1 MSENKNGIALALGT
15 FDGFHIGHKKVI
27 ENAVASNKTPKVLLF
42 NEHPQKVLKKKS
54 PGELIT
60 ETDKIKLLGEWG
72 VEPIVINFSDI
83 MTLAYEEFFYEIIV
97 KKIGASVLSCGFNY
111 HFGAKALGNT
121 ENLKTLCEKENIE
134 LLVSAPV
141 EYKGEPV
148 SSTRIRNA
156 IRNGDIE
163 DANNML
169 GREFSY
175 DFLVVHGD
183 ARGRTIESPTINQ
196 FFSED
201 FIVPE
206 YGVYASYS
214 IIDGKK
220 YPSVTNVG
228 VRPTIE
234 GFSKERSETNIIGF
248 DGDLYDKNIS
258 VHLLKKIRE
267 EMKFGSLDELRNQ
280 IAKDR
285 EVSKIISKEKGV
297 NLWATKKL

>member
-15 FDGFHIGHKKVI
+15 FDGFHIGHKRVI
-27 ENAVASNKTPKVLLF
+27 ENAIASNRKPKVLLF

-60 ETDKIKLLGEWG
+60 ETDKIKLLEAWG
-72 VEPIVINFSDI
+72 VEPVILNFGDI
-83 MTLAYEEFFYEIIV
+83 MSLTYEEFFYEIIV

-111 HFGAKALGNT
+111 HFGSKALGNT
-121 ENLKTLCEKENIE
+121 ENLKALCEKENIE
-134 LLVSAPV
+134 LLVSEPV
-141 EYKGEPV
+141 EYMGEPV

-156 IRNGDIE
+156 IRNGNIE

-183 ARGRTIESPTINQ
+183 ARGRTIDSPTINQ
-196 FFSED
+196 FFTED
-201 FIVPE
+201 FIIPQ
-206 YGVYASYS
+206 YGVYGSYS
-214 IIDGKK
+214 VIDGKK

-234 GFSKERSETNIIGF
+234 GLSKERSETNIVGF
-248 DGDLYDKNIS
+248 TGDLYDKNIS

-267 EMKFGSLDELRNQ
+267 EMKFNNLDELKNQ

-285 EVSKIISKEKGV
+285 EVSKNISKDNGV
-297 NLWATKKL
+297 IL

>member
-15 FDGFHIGHKKVI
+15 FDGFHIGHKRVI
-27 ENAVASNKTPKVLLF
+27 ENAIASNRKPKVLLF

-60 ETDKIKLLGEWG
+60 ETDKIKLLEAWG
-72 VEPIVINFSDI
+72 VEPVILNFGDI
-83 MTLAYEEFFYEIIV
+83 MSLTYEEFFYEIIV

-111 HFGAKALGNT
+111 HFGSKALGNT
-121 ENLKTLCEKENIE
+121 ENLKALCEKENIE
-134 LLVSAPV
+134 LLVSEPV
-141 EYKGEPV
+141 EYMGEPV

-156 IRNGDIE
+156 IRNGNIE

-183 ARGRTIESPTINQ
+183 ARGSTIDSPTINQ
-196 FFSED
+196 FFTED
-201 FIVPE
+201 FIIPQ

-214 IIDGKK
+214 VIDGKK

-234 GFSKERSETNIIGF
+234 GLSKERSETNIVGF
-248 DGDLYDKNIS
+248 TGDLYDKNIS

-267 EMKFGSLDELRNQ
+267 EMKFNNLDELKNQ

-285 EVSKIISKEKGV
+285 EVSKNISKDNGV
-297 NLWATKKL
+297 IL

>member
-27 ENAVASNKTPKVLLF
+27 ENAVASNKNPKVLLF

-134 LLVSAPV
+134 LLVSEPV
-141 EYKGEPV
+141 EYKDEPV

-214 IIDGKK
+214 VIDGKK
-220 YPSVTNVG
+220 YSSVTNVG

-267 EMKFGSLDELRNQ
+267 EMKFSNLDELRNQ

>member
-27 ENAVASNKTPKVLLF
+27 ENAIASNRKPKVLLF

-60 ETDKIKLLGEWG
+60 ETDKRRLLEAWG
-72 VEPIVINFSDI
+72 VEPVILNFGDI
-83 MTLAYEEFFYEIIV
+83 MSLTYEEFFYEIIV

-111 HFGAKALGNT
+111 HFGSKALGNT
-121 ENLKTLCEKENIE
+121 ENLKALCEKENIE
-134 LLVSAPV
+134 LIVSDPV
-141 EYKGEPV
+141 EYMGEPV

-156 IRNGDIE
+156 IRNGNIE
-163 DANNML
+163 EANNML

-183 ARGRTIESPTINQ
+183 ARGRTIDSPTINQ
-196 FFSED
+196 FFTED
-201 FIVPE
+201 FIIPQ

-214 IIDGKK
+214 VIDGKK
-220 YPSVTNVG
+220 YPSVTNIG

-234 GFSKERSETNIIGF
+234 GLSKERSETNIVGF
-248 DGDLYDKNIS
+248 TGDLYDKNIS

-267 EMKFGSLDELRNQ
+267 EMKFNNLDELRNQ
-280 IAKDR
+280 IVKDR
-285 EVSKIISKEKGV
+285 EVSKTISKEKGII
-297 NLWATKKL
+297 L

>member
-27 ENAVASNKTPKVLLF
+27 ENAVASNKNPKVLLF

-156 IRNGDIE
+156 IRNGAIE

-196 FFSED
+196 FFSDD

-214 IIDGKK
+214 VIDGKK
-220 YPSVTNVG
+220 YSSVTNVG

-267 EMKFGSLDELRNQ
+267 EMKFGNLDELRSQ

-297 NLWATKKL
+297 IL

>member
-1 MSENKNGIALALGT
+1 MSKNSGGLAVALGT
-15 FDGFHIGHKKVI
+15 FDGFHSGHRKVI
-27 ENAVASNKTPKVLLF
+27 EKAIQSGEKPMVLLF
-42 NEHPQKVLKKKS
+42 HEHPKKVLSLKS

-60 ETDKIKLLGEWG
+60 ENERKELLSNLG
-72 VEPIVINFSDI
+72 VDSLILDFREI
-83 MTLAYEEFFYEIIV
+83 MSLSYEEFFYEILV
-97 KKIGASVLSCGFNY
+97 KKIGATTLSCGFNY
-111 HFGAKALGNT
+111 RFGAGAEGNS
-121 ENLKTLCEKENIE
+121 EKLRALCEKENIK
-134 LLVSAPV
+134 LFVSDAV
-141 EYKGEPV
+141 IYKGEPV
-148 SSTRIRNA
+148 SSTRIRQA
-156 IRNGDIE
+156 VSNGDIE
-163 DANNML
+163 LANDML

-214 IIDGKK
+214 VIDGKK
-220 YPSVTNVG
+220 YSSVTNVG

-248 DGDLYDKNIS
+248 NGDLYDKNIS

-267 EMKFGSLDELRNQ
+267 EMKFSNLDELRNQ

-297 NLWATKKL
+297 NL

>member
-15 FDGFHIGHKKVI
+15 FDGFHIGHKRVI
-27 ENAVASNKTPKVLLF
+27 ENAIASNRKPKVLLF

-60 ETDKIKLLGEWG
+60 ETDKIKLLEAWG
-72 VEPIVINFSDI
+72 VEPVILNFGDI
-83 MTLAYEEFFYEIIV
+83 MSLTYEEFFYEIIV

-111 HFGAKALGNT
+111 HFGSKALGNT
-121 ENLKTLCEKENIE
+121 ENLKSLCEKENIE
-134 LLVSAPV
+134 LLVSEPV
-141 EYKGEPV
+141 EYMGEPV

-156 IRNGDIE
+156 IRNGNIE

-183 ARGRTIESPTINQ
+183 ARGRTIDSPTINQ
-196 FFSED
+196 FFTED
-201 FIVPE
+201 FIIPQ

-214 IIDGKK
+214 VIDGKK

-234 GFSKERSETNIIGF
+234 GLSKERSETNIVGF
-248 DGDLYDKNIS
+248 TGDLYDKNIS

-267 EMKFGSLDELRNQ
+267 EMKFNNLDELKNQ

-285 EVSKIISKEKGV
+285 EVSKNISKDNGV
-297 NLWATKKL
+297 IL

>member
-15 FDGFHIGHKKVI
+15 FDGFHIGHKRVI
-27 ENAVASNKTPKVLLF
+27 ENAIASNRKPKVLLF

-60 ETDKIKLLGEWG
+60 ETDKIKLLEAWG
-72 VEPIVINFSDI
+72 VEPVILNFGDI
-83 MTLAYEEFFYEIIV
+83 MSLTYEEFFYEIIV

-111 HFGAKALGNT
+111 HFGSKALGNT
-121 ENLKTLCEKENIE
+121 ENLKALCEKENIE
-134 LLVSAPV
+134 LLVSDPV
-141 EYKGEPV
+141 EYMGEPV

-156 IRNGDIE
+156 IRNGNIE

-183 ARGRTIESPTINQ
+183 ARGRTIDSPTINQ
-196 FFSED
+196 FFTED
-201 FIVPE
+201 FIIPQ

-214 IIDGKK
+214 VIDGKK

-234 GFSKERSETNIIGF
+234 GLSKERSETNIVGF
-248 DGDLYDKNIS
+248 TGDLYDKNIS

-267 EMKFGSLDELRNQ
+267 EMKFNNLDELKNQ

-285 EVSKIISKEKGV
+285 EVSKNISKDNGV
-297 NLWATKKL
+297 ILWVKKL

>member
-15 FDGFHIGHKKVI
+15 FDGFHIGHKRVI
-27 ENAVASNKTPKVLLF
+27 ENAIASNRKPKVLLF

-60 ETDKIKLLGEWG
+60 ETDKIKLLEAWG
-72 VEPIVINFSDI
+72 VEPVILNFGDI
-83 MTLAYEEFFYEIIV
+83 MSLTYEEFFYEIIV

-111 HFGAKALGNT
+111 HFGSKALGNT
-121 ENLKTLCEKENIE
+121 ENLKALCEKENIE
-134 LLVSAPV
+134 LLVSEPV
-141 EYKGEPV
+141 EYMGEPV

-156 IRNGDIE
+156 IRNGNIE

-183 ARGRTIESPTINQ
+183 ARGRTIDSPTINQ
-196 FFSED
+196 FFTED
-201 FIVPE
+201 FIIPQ

-214 IIDGKK
+214 VIDGKK

-234 GFSKERSETNIIGF
+234 GFSKERSETNIVGF
-248 DGDLYDKNIS
+248 TGDLYDKNIS

-267 EMKFGSLDELRNQ
+267 EMKFNNLDELKNQ

-285 EVSKIISKEKGV
+285 EVSKNISKDNGV
-297 NLWATKKL
+297 ILWVKKL

>member
-27 ENAVASNKTPKVLLF
+27 ENAVASNKNPKVLLF

-156 IRNGDIE
+156 IRNGNIE

-214 IIDGKK
+214 VIDGKK
-220 YPSVTNVG
+220 YSSVTNVG

-267 EMKFGSLDELRNQ
+267 EMKFSNLDELRNQ

-285 EVSKIISKEKGV
+285 EVSKVISKEKGV
-297 NLWATKKL
+297 NL

>member
-27 ENAVASNKTPKVLLF
+27 ENAVASNKNPKVLLF

-134 LLVSAPV
+134 LLVSEPV

-214 IIDGKK
+214 VIDGKK
-220 YPSVTNVG
+220 YSSVTNVG

-267 EMKFGSLDELRNQ
+267 EMKFSNLDELRNQ

-297 NLWATKKL
+297 IL

>member
-27 ENAVASNKTPKVLLF
+27 ENAVASNKKPKVLLF

-83 MTLAYEEFFYEIIV
+83 MTLTYEEFFNEIIV

-134 LLVSAPV
+134 LLVSEPV

-156 IRNGDIE
+156 IRNGDVE

-196 FFSED
+196 FFSDD

-206 YGVYASYS
+206 YGVYASFS
-214 IIDGKK
+214 VIDGKK
-220 YPSVTNVG
+220 YSSVTNVG

-267 EMKFGSLDELRNQ
+267 EMKFSNLDELRNQ

-297 NLWATKKL
+297 IL

>member
-15 FDGFHIGHKKVI
+15 FDGFHLGHKKVI
-27 ENAVASNKTPKVLLF
+27 DNAIASNKTPKVLLF
-42 NEHPQKVLKKKS
+42 NEHPQKVLNHKS

-60 ETDKIKLLGEWG
+60 ETEKRKLLEKWG

-83 MTLAYEEFFYEIIV
+83 MNLTYEEFFYEIIV
-97 KKIGASVLSCGFNY
+97 KKVGASALSCGFNY
-111 HFGAKALGNT
+111 HFGAKALGDT
-121 ENLKTLCEKENIE
+121 EKLKALCDKENIE

-141 EYKGEPV
+141 EYKDEPV

-156 IRNGDIE
+156 VKNGNIE
-163 DANNML
+163 DANDML
-169 GREFSY
+169 GRAFSY

-183 ARGRTIESPTINQ
+183 ARGRTIDSPTINQ
-196 FFSED
+196 FFTED

-214 IIDGKK
+214 IIDGEK
-220 YPSVTNVG
+220 YPSVTNIG
-228 VRPTIE
+228 IRPTIE
-234 GFSKERSETNIIGF
+234 GFSKERSETNIVGF

-267 EMKFGSLDELRNQ
+267 EMKFNSLDELRNQ

-285 EVSKIISKEKGV
+285 EVSKTISKEKGV
-297 NLWATKKL
+297 IL

>member
-15 FDGFHIGHKKVI
+15 FDGFHLGHKKVI
-27 ENAVASNKTPKVLLF
+27 ENAIVSDRKPQVLLF
-42 NEHPQKVLKKKS
+42 NEHPQKVLNHKS

-60 ETDKIKLLGEWG
+60 ETEKRKLLEKWG

-83 MTLAYEEFFYEIIV
+83 MNLTYEEFFYEIIV
-97 KKIGASVLSCGFNY
+97 KKVGASALSCGFNY

-121 ENLKTLCEKENIE
+121 EKLKALCDKENIE

-141 EYKGEPV
+141 EYKDEPV

-156 IRNGDIE
+156 VKNGNIE
-163 DANNML
+163 DANDML
-169 GREFSY
+169 GRAFSY

-183 ARGRTIESPTINQ
+183 ARGRTIDSPTINQ
-196 FFSED
+196 FFTED

-214 IIDGKK
+214 IIDGEK
-220 YPSVTNVG
+220 YPSVTNIG
-228 VRPTIE
+228 IRPTIE
-234 GFSKERSETNIIGF
+234 GFSKERSETNIVGF

-267 EMKFGSLDELRNQ
+267 EMKFNSLDELRNQ

-285 EVSKIISKEKGV
+285 EVSKTISKEKGV
-297 NLWATKKL
+297 IL

>member
-27 ENAVASNKTPKVLLF
+27 ENAVASNKNPKVLLF

-156 IRNGDIE
+156 IRNGNIE

-214 IIDGKK
+214 VIDGKK
-220 YPSVTNVG
+220 YSSVTNVG

-267 EMKFGSLDELRNQ
+267 EMKFSNLDELRNQ

-285 EVSKIISKEKGV
+285 EVSKVISKEKGV

>member
-15 FDGFHIGHKKVI
+15 FDGFHIGHKRVI
-27 ENAVASNKTPKVLLF
+27 ENAIASNRKPKVLLF
-42 NEHPQKVLKKKS
+42 NEHPQKVLKKNS

-60 ETDKIKLLGEWG
+60 ETDKIKLLEAWG
-72 VEPIVINFSDI
+72 VEPVILNFGDI
-83 MTLAYEEFFYEIIV
+83 MSLTYEEFFYEIIV

-111 HFGAKALGNT
+111 HFGSKALGNT
-121 ENLKTLCEKENIE
+121 ENLKALCEKENIE
-134 LLVSAPV
+134 LLVSEPV
-141 EYKGEPV
+141 EYMGEPV

-156 IRNGDIE
+156 IRNGNIE

-183 ARGRTIESPTINQ
+183 ARGRTIDSPTINQ
-196 FFSED
+196 FFTED
-201 FIVPE
+201 FIIPQ

-214 IIDGKK
+214 VIDGKK

-234 GFSKERSETNIIGF
+234 GLSKERSETNIVGF
-248 DGDLYDKNIS
+248 TGDLYDKNIS

-267 EMKFGSLDELRNQ
+267 EMKFNNLDELKNQ

-285 EVSKIISKEKGV
+285 EVSKNISKDNGV
-297 NLWATKKL
+297 IL

>member
-27 ENAVASNKTPKVLLF
+27 ENAVASNKNPKVLLF

-83 MTLAYEEFFYEIIV
+83 MTLTYEEFFYEIIV

-156 IRNGDIE
+156 IRNGNIE

-183 ARGRTIESPTINQ
+183 ARGRTIDSPTINQ
-196 FFSED
+196 FFTED
-201 FIVPE
+201 FIIPQ

-214 IIDGKK
+214 VIDGKK

-234 GFSKERSETNIIGF
+234 GLSKERSETNIVGF
-248 DGDLYDKNIS
+248 AGDLYDKNIS

-267 EMKFGSLDELRNQ
+267 EMKFNNLDELKNQ

-285 EVSKIISKEKGV
+285 EVSKNISKENGV
-297 NLWATKKL
+297 IL

>member
-15 FDGFHIGHKKVI
+15 FDGFHIGHKRVI
-27 ENAVASNKTPKVLLF
+27 ENAIASNRKPKVLLF

-60 ETDKIKLLGEWG
+60 ETDKIKLLEAWG
-72 VEPIVINFSDI
+72 VEPVILNFGDI
-83 MTLAYEEFFYEIIV
+83 MSLTYEEFFYEIIV

-111 HFGAKALGNT
+111 HFGSKALGNT
-121 ENLKTLCEKENIE
+121 ENLKALCEKENIE
-134 LLVSAPV
+134 LLVSEPV
-141 EYKGEPV
+141 EYMGEPV

-156 IRNGDIE
+156 IRNGNIE

-183 ARGRTIESPTINQ
+183 ARGRTIDSPTINQ
-196 FFSED
+196 FFTED
-201 FIVPE
+201 FIIPQ

-214 IIDGKK
+214 VIDGKK

-234 GFSKERSETNIIGF
+234 GLSKERSETNIVGF
-248 DGDLYDKNIS
+248 TGDLYDKNIS

-267 EMKFGSLDELRNQ
+267 EMKFNNLDELKNQ

-285 EVSKIISKEKGV
+285 EVSKNISKDKGV
-297 NLWATKKL
+297 IL

>member
-27 ENAVASNKTPKVLLF
+27 ENAVASNKNPKVLLF

-214 IIDGKK
+214 VIDGKK
-220 YPSVTNVG
+220 YSSVTNVG

-267 EMKFGSLDELRNQ
+267 EMKFSNLDELRNQ

-297 NLWATKKL
+297 IL

>member
-27 ENAVASNKTPKVLLF
+27 ENAIASNRKPHVLLF
-42 NEHPQKVLKKKS
+42 NEHPQKVLKSKS

-60 ETDKIKLLGEWG
+60 ENNKRKLLREWG
-72 VEPIVINFSDI
+72 VEATVINFSDI
-83 MTLAYEEFFYEIIV
+83 MSLTYEEFFYEVIV

-111 HFGAKALGNT
+111 HFGAKASGNT
-121 ENLKTLCEKENIE
+121 EKLKALCDKENIE
-134 LLVSAPV
+134 LLVSEPV

-156 IRNGDIE
+156 IRNGNIE

-183 ARGRTIESPTINQ
+183 ARGRTIDSPTINQ
-196 FFSED
+196 FFTED
-201 FIVPE
+201 FIIPE

-214 IIDGKK
+214 VIDGEK

-234 GFSKERSETNIIGF
+234 GFSKERSETNIVGF
-248 DGDLYDKNIS
+248 DGDLYDKNIN

-267 EMKFGSLDELRNQ
+267 EMKFNNLDELRNQ

-285 EVSKIISKEKGV
+285 EVSRIISKEKGII
-297 NLWATKKL
+297 L